1 MLVKA
6 IMTKK
11 ENLDLVDSN
20 TKLKD
25 ALKIMEDNKLDRKS
39 VV

>member
-25 ALKIMEDNKLDRKS
+25 ALLNLLSLFFFFKFG
-39 VV
+39 